1 MSCDIRY
8 IGMDV
13 HKEAVVIAVLSGRGK
28 LVMESIVET
37 KASSIL
43 QFIHGLRGKLHVTWE
58 EGTWAGW
65 QVAIAR
71 KLYDDSS
78 DMLVAFADTD
88 HPIRRGFGRPT
99 FQFRCERTARFF
111 SCLLN
116 PVRRESPELQFPK
129 ISQETLAEVVGTTRS
144 REVGDDHIGPVSCCA
159 SKHFAECNL

>member
-1 MSCDIRY
+1 MRMIFPSRRQRHELRHQVY
-8 IGMDV
+8 RHGR
-13 HKEAVVIAVLSGRGK
+13 AQGSGSDRCPQRPWGK

-71 KLYDDSS
+71 KLYDESS
-78 DMLVAFADTD
+78 DMLVAFSDTD
-88 HPIRRGFGRPT
+88 HPIRRGFGRPP

-144 REVGDDHIGPVSCCA
+144 REVGDDH
-159 SKHFAECNL
+159 